1 VVGCLVE
8 IAATGV
14 TMFRSTRKKANRLAA
29 AWTADATDHVVSLA
43 WSPDGRVVAAAAGT
57 GFVSLFDAATGAAR
71 TVIRAHERGATAVA
85 FQPGG
90 GALATAGM
98 DGAARLW
105 HPRTAAPVADLPGG
119 GADWVERL
127 AWSADGSR
135 LAAGAGRV
143 VRVWDSAGVQLA
155 NLAGH
160 PSTVSDLAWRPG
172 SDTLA
177 ALVYGGVMLWTL
189 HGDGPPTFR
198 LFPWKGSPL
207 RMAWS
212 PDGTM
217 LAHGNQDA
225 TVHFWYAET
234 GEDLQMSGY
243 PTKVLELSW
252 DPTSRFLATGGGH
265 VVCVWDCGGSGPQGS
280 TPQMLDGHAEGA
292 PLAAVQYQ
300 RRGHLLASAGA
311 DGQVCLWQPANKKQP
326 LVGEADGDGEATAL
340 CWSPDDRFLAA
351 GYDSGAVA
359 VYRVV

>member
-1 VVGCLVE
+1 
-8 IAATGV
+8 
-14 TMFRSTRKKANRLAA
+14 MFDCTRKKATRLAA
-29 AWTADATDHVVSLA
+29 VWTADATDYVVVLA
-43 WSPDGRVVAAAAGT
+43 WSPDGRFLAAAAGT
-57 GFVSLFDAATGAAR
+57 GFVSLFDTATGAVR
-71 TVIRAHERGATAVA
+71 TVIRAHERGATAVV

-90 GALATAGM
+90 GVLATAGM

-105 HPRTAAPVADLPGG
+105 HPQTAAPIAELPGG

-135 LAAGAGRV
+135 LATGAGRI

-155 NLAGH
+155 NLTGH

-172 SDTLA
+172 RDALA
-177 ALVYGGVMLWTL
+177 ALVYGGVMLWKL
-189 HGDGPPTFR
+189 HGDDPPTFR

-225 TVHFWYAET
+225 TVHFWYVET
-234 GEDLQMSGY
+234 GEDLQMYGY
-243 PTKVLELSW
+243 PTKVLALSW
-252 DPTSRFLATGGGH
+252 DPTSRFLATGGG
-265 VVCVWDCGGSGPQGS
+265 SGPQGS
-280 TPQMLDGHAEGA
+280 IPQILEGHADGA
-292 PLAAVQYQ
+292 TLAAVQYQ

-311 DGQVCLWQPANKKQP
+311 DGRVCLWQPSNKKQP

-351 GYDSGAVA
+351 GYESGV
-359 VYRVV
+359 VTVFRVV